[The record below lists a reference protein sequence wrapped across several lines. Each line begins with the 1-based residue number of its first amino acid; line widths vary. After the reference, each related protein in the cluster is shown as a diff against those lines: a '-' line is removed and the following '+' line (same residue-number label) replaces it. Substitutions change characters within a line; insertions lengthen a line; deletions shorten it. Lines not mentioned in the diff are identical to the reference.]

1 MQIFEILEIKKSF
14 LELRDFYEF
23 SKSSESFEIFKGIER
38 FHFAILEMT
47 VKFFA
52 IFSGILKTFLR
63 IRMCLNI
70 ARFFQSFSI
79 FFWKHFR
86 FLFKILFF

>member
-1 MQIFEILEIKKSF
+1 MNFQRV
-14 LELRDFYEF
+14 LRVLRF
-23 SKSSESFEIFKGIER
+23 FKGIER

-52 IFSGILKTFLR
+52 IFSGILNTFLR

-70 ARFFQSFSI
+70 ARFFKVFQYFFGNILDFFLRFSF
-79 FFWKHFR
+79 FR
-86 FLFKILFF
+86 FLIISRFLQ

>member
-1 MQIFEILEIKKSF
+1 MNFQRV
-14 LELRDFYEF
+14 LRVLRF
-23 SKSSESFEIFKGIER
+23 FKGIER

-52 IFSGILKTFLR
+52 IFSGILNTFLR

-86 FLFKILFF
+86 FLFTIIFF